1 MPTQV
6 TNYQCPACTGP
17 LHYSAKSGKL
27 ACDYCGS
34 SFDVAEIEALY
45 ARKEA
50 EAAAAKQAADA
61 KAEAAQAAKAEAA
74 EAAAASGG
82 WDTSDLSRD
91 WGAEAD
97 GLRVYSCPSCG
108 AELICDQS
116 TAATAC
122 PYCGNPAIVPGQ
134 FSGALRPDY
143 ILPFRLSKDDA
154 VQALRAHY
162 KGKPFLPRSFTSAN
176 HIEQIQGV
184 YVPFWLFDGGAE
196 GAASYRASNTN
207 VFETGDYEITET
219 RHYHVVRAGSLAFEK
234 IPVDASSKMPDDH
247 MDSIEPFDYA
257 QLRPFST
264 AYLPGYLADKYDVTI
279 DDSRDRADTRCRETL
294 AQALRD
300 TVTGYGACVTERED
314 IALRRGKVHY
324 ALLPV
329 WMLSTKWH
337 GQDFLFAMNGQTG
350 KLVGNLPTDRGRV
363 WGMFAAIAAPLT
375 VALTAIL
382 QFLRDGGDGYETQ
395 TFRPAARAAAG
406 RDARSTGAGRRG
418 LGHGRGRP
426 AHRPTDQ
433 PALAARRRPRAQ
445 QRRRRVHPHR
455 GRLCRL
461 RLHRRGDGVLHA
473 LPQRLARRR

>member
-50 EAAAAKQAADA
+50 EAATAKQAADA

-207 VFETGDYEITET
+207 VYETGDYEITET

-329 WMLSTKWH
+329 WMLSTKWR

-350 KLVGNLPTDRGRV
+350 KLVGDLPTDRGRF

-382 QFLRDGGDGYETQ
+382 QFL
-395 TFRPAARAAAG
+395 
-406 RDARSTGAGRRG
+406 
-418 LGHGRGRP
+418 L
-426 AHRPTDQ
+426 
-433 PALAARRRPRAQ
+433 
-445 QRRRRVHPHR
+445 
-455 GRLCRL
+455 
-461 RLHRRGDGVLHA
+461 
-473 LPQRLARRR
+473 

>member
-27 ACDYCGS
+27 ACDYCDS

-134 FSGALRPDY
+134 FSGALRPDS
-143 ILPFRLSKDDA
+143 ILPFRLSKGDA

-207 VFETGDYEITET
+207 VYETGDYEITET

-329 WMLSTKWH
+329 WMLSTKWR

-350 KLVGNLPTDRGRV
+350 KLVGDLPTDRGRF

-382 QFLRDGGDGYETQ
+382 QFL
-395 TFRPAARAAAG
+395 
-406 RDARSTGAGRRG
+406 
-418 LGHGRGRP
+418 L
-426 AHRPTDQ
+426 
-433 PALAARRRPRAQ
+433 
-445 QRRRRVHPHR
+445 
-455 GRLCRL
+455 
-461 RLHRRGDGVLHA
+461 
-473 LPQRLARRR
+473 

>member
-27 ACDYCGS
+27 ECDYCGS

-50 EAAAAKQAADA
+50 EAAAATQAADA
-61 KAEAAQAAKAEAA
+61 KAEAAQAAKDEAA

-350 KLVGNLPTDRGRV
+350 KLVGDLPTDRGRF

-382 QFLRDGGDGYETQ
+382 QFL
-395 TFRPAARAAAG
+395 
-406 RDARSTGAGRRG
+406 
-418 LGHGRGRP
+418 L
-426 AHRPTDQ
+426 
-433 PALAARRRPRAQ
+433 
-445 QRRRRVHPHR
+445 
-455 GRLCRL
+455 
-461 RLHRRGDGVLHA
+461 
-473 LPQRLARRR
+473 

>member
-27 ACDYCGS
+27 ECDYCGS

-61 KAEAAQAAKAEAA
+61 KAEAAQAAKDEAA

-329 WMLSTKWH
+329 WMLSTKWD

-350 KLVGNLPTDRGRV
+350 KLVGDLPTDRGRF

-382 QFLRDGGDGYETQ
+382 QFL
-395 TFRPAARAAAG
+395 
-406 RDARSTGAGRRG
+406 
-418 LGHGRGRP
+418 L
-426 AHRPTDQ
+426 
-433 PALAARRRPRAQ
+433 
-445 QRRRRVHPHR
+445 
-455 GRLCRL
+455 
-461 RLHRRGDGVLHA
+461 
-473 LPQRLARRR
+473 

>member
-61 KAEAAQAAKAEAA
+61 KAEAAQAAKDEAA

-207 VFETGDYEITET
+207 VYETGDYEITET

-350 KLVGNLPTDRGRV
+350 KLVGDLPTDRGRF

-382 QFLRDGGDGYETQ
+382 QFL
-395 TFRPAARAAAG
+395 
-406 RDARSTGAGRRG
+406 
-418 LGHGRGRP
+418 L
-426 AHRPTDQ
+426 
-433 PALAARRRPRAQ
+433 
-445 QRRRRVHPHR
+445 
-455 GRLCRL
+455 
-461 RLHRRGDGVLHA
+461 
-473 LPQRLARRR
+473 

>member
-329 WMLSTKWH
+329 WMLSTKWR

-350 KLVGNLPTDRGRV
+350 KLVGDLPTDRGRF

-375 VALTAIL
+375 VVLTAIL
-382 QFLRDGGDGYETQ
+382 QFL
-395 TFRPAARAAAG
+395 
-406 RDARSTGAGRRG
+406 
-418 LGHGRGRP
+418 L
-426 AHRPTDQ
+426 
-433 PALAARRRPRAQ
+433 
-445 QRRRRVHPHR
+445 
-455 GRLCRL
+455 
-461 RLHRRGDGVLHA
+461 
-473 LPQRLARRR
+473 

>member
-207 VFETGDYEITET
+207 VYETGDYEITET

-329 WMLSTKWH
+329 WMLSTKWR

-350 KLVGNLPTDRGRV
+350 KLVGDLPTDRGRF

-382 QFLRDGGDGYETQ
+382 QL
-395 TFRPAARAAAG
+395 
-406 RDARSTGAGRRG
+406 
-418 LGHGRGRP
+418 L
-426 AHRPTDQ
+426 
-433 PALAARRRPRAQ
+433 L
-445 QRRRRVHPHR
+445 
-455 GRLCRL
+455 
-461 RLHRRGDGVLHA
+461 
-473 LPQRLARRR
+473 

>member
-27 ACDYCGS
+27 ECDYCGS

-134 FSGALRPDY
+134 FSGALRPDS

-196 GAASYRASNTN
+196 GAASYRASITN
-207 VFETGDYEITET
+207 VYETGDYEITET

-247 MDSIEPFDYA
+247 MDSIEPFDYT

-350 KLVGNLPTDRGRV
+350 KLVGDLPTDRGRF

-382 QFLRDGGDGYETQ
+382 QFL
-395 TFRPAARAAAG
+395 
-406 RDARSTGAGRRG
+406 
-418 LGHGRGRP
+418 L
-426 AHRPTDQ
+426 
-433 PALAARRRPRAQ
+433 
-445 QRRRRVHPHR
+445 
-455 GRLCRL
+455 
-461 RLHRRGDGVLHA
+461 
-473 LPQRLARRR
+473 

>member
-27 ACDYCGS
+27 ECDYCGS

-154 VQALRAHY
+154 MQALRAHY

-207 VFETGDYEITET
+207 VYETGDYEITET

-350 KLVGNLPTDRGRV
+350 KLVGDLPTDRGRF

-382 QFLRDGGDGYETQ
+382 QFL
-395 TFRPAARAAAG
+395 
-406 RDARSTGAGRRG
+406 
-418 LGHGRGRP
+418 L
-426 AHRPTDQ
+426 
-433 PALAARRRPRAQ
+433 
-445 QRRRRVHPHR
+445 
-455 GRLCRL
+455 
-461 RLHRRGDGVLHA
+461 
-473 LPQRLARRR
+473 

>member
-61 KAEAAQAAKAEAA
+61 KAEAAQAAKDEAA

-207 VFETGDYEITET
+207 VYETGDYEITET

-329 WMLSTKWH
+329 WMLSTKWR

-350 KLVGNLPTDRGRV
+350 KLVGDLPTDRGRF

-382 QFLRDGGDGYETQ
+382 QFL
-395 TFRPAARAAAG
+395 
-406 RDARSTGAGRRG
+406 
-418 LGHGRGRP
+418 L
-426 AHRPTDQ
+426 
-433 PALAARRRPRAQ
+433 
-445 QRRRRVHPHR
+445 
-455 GRLCRL
+455 
-461 RLHRRGDGVLHA
+461 
-473 LPQRLARRR
+473 

>member
-6 TNYQCPACTGP
+6 TNYQCPACTAP

-27 ACDYCGS
+27 ECDYCGS

-61 KAEAAQAAKAEAA
+61 KVEAAQAAKAEAA

-207 VFETGDYEITET
+207 VYETGDYEITET

-329 WMLSTKWH
+329 WMLSTKWR

-350 KLVGNLPTDRGRV
+350 KLVGDLPTDRGRF

-382 QFLRDGGDGYETQ
+382 QFL
-395 TFRPAARAAAG
+395 
-406 RDARSTGAGRRG
+406 
-418 LGHGRGRP
+418 L
-426 AHRPTDQ
+426 
-433 PALAARRRPRAQ
+433 
-445 QRRRRVHPHR
+445 
-455 GRLCRL
+455 
-461 RLHRRGDGVLHA
+461 
-473 LPQRLARRR
+473 

>member
-27 ACDYCGS
+27 ECDYCGS

-134 FSGALRPDY
+134 FSGALRPDS

-247 MDSIEPFDYA
+247 MDSIEPFDYT

-300 TVTGYGACVTERED
+300 TVTGYGACVTDRED

-329 WMLSTKWH
+329 WMLSTKWR

-350 KLVGNLPTDRGRV
+350 KLVGDLPTDRGRF

-382 QFLRDGGDGYETQ
+382 QFL
-395 TFRPAARAAAG
+395 
-406 RDARSTGAGRRG
+406 
-418 LGHGRGRP
+418 L
-426 AHRPTDQ
+426 
-433 PALAARRRPRAQ
+433 
-445 QRRRRVHPHR
+445 
-455 GRLCRL
+455 
-461 RLHRRGDGVLHA
+461 
-473 LPQRLARRR
+473 

>member
-134 FSGALRPDY
+134 FSGALRPDS

-207 VFETGDYEITET
+207 VYETGDYEITET

-329 WMLSTKWH
+329 WMLSTKWR

-350 KLVGNLPTDRGRV
+350 KLVGDLPTDRGRF

-382 QFLRDGGDGYETQ
+382 QFL
-395 TFRPAARAAAG
+395 
-406 RDARSTGAGRRG
+406 
-418 LGHGRGRP
+418 L
-426 AHRPTDQ
+426 
-433 PALAARRRPRAQ
+433 
-445 QRRRRVHPHR
+445 
-455 GRLCRL
+455 
-461 RLHRRGDGVLHA
+461 
-473 LPQRLARRR
+473 

>member
-329 WMLSTKWH
+329 WMLSTKWR

-350 KLVGNLPTDRGRV
+350 KLVGDLPTDRGRF
-363 WGMFAAIAAPLT
+363 WGMFAAIATPLT

-382 QFLRDGGDGYETQ
+382 QFL
-395 TFRPAARAAAG
+395 
-406 RDARSTGAGRRG
+406 
-418 LGHGRGRP
+418 L
-426 AHRPTDQ
+426 
-433 PALAARRRPRAQ
+433 
-445 QRRRRVHPHR
+445 
-455 GRLCRL
+455 
-461 RLHRRGDGVLHA
+461 
-473 LPQRLARRR
+473 

>member
-61 KAEAAQAAKAEAA
+61 KAEAAQAAKDEAA

-134 FSGALRPDY
+134 FSGALRPDS

-196 GAASYRASNTN
+196 GAANYRASNTN
-207 VFETGDYEITET
+207 VFVSGDYEITET

-329 WMLSTKWH
+329 WMLSTKWR

-350 KLVGNLPTDRGRV
+350 KLVGDLPTDRGRF

-382 QFLRDGGDGYETQ
+382 QFL
-395 TFRPAARAAAG
+395 
-406 RDARSTGAGRRG
+406 
-418 LGHGRGRP
+418 L
-426 AHRPTDQ
+426 
-433 PALAARRRPRAQ
+433 
-445 QRRRRVHPHR
+445 
-455 GRLCRL
+455 
-461 RLHRRGDGVLHA
+461 
-473 LPQRLARRR
+473 

>member
-234 IPVDASSKMPDDH
+234 ITVDASSKMPDDH

-329 WMLSTKWH
+329 WMLSTKWR

-350 KLVGNLPTDRGRV
+350 KLVGDLPTDRGRF

-382 QFLRDGGDGYETQ
+382 QFL
-395 TFRPAARAAAG
+395 
-406 RDARSTGAGRRG
+406 
-418 LGHGRGRP
+418 L
-426 AHRPTDQ
+426 
-433 PALAARRRPRAQ
+433 
-445 QRRRRVHPHR
+445 
-455 GRLCRL
+455 
-461 RLHRRGDGVLHA
+461 
-473 LPQRLARRR
+473 

>member
-108 AELICDQS
+108 AELLCDQS

-134 FSGALRPDY
+134 FSGALRPDS

-207 VFETGDYEITET
+207 VYETGDYEITET

-329 WMLSTKWH
+329 WMLSTKWR

-350 KLVGNLPTDRGRV
+350 KLVGDLPTDRGRF

-382 QFLRDGGDGYETQ
+382 QFL
-395 TFRPAARAAAG
+395 
-406 RDARSTGAGRRG
+406 
-418 LGHGRGRP
+418 L
-426 AHRPTDQ
+426 
-433 PALAARRRPRAQ
+433 
-445 QRRRRVHPHR
+445 
-455 GRLCRL
+455 
-461 RLHRRGDGVLHA
+461 
-473 LPQRLARRR
+473 

>member
-314 IALRRGKVHY
+314 IALRRGKMHY

-329 WMLSTKWH
+329 WMLSTKWR

-350 KLVGNLPTDRGRV
+350 KLVGDLPTDRGRF

-382 QFLRDGGDGYETQ
+382 QFL
-395 TFRPAARAAAG
+395 
-406 RDARSTGAGRRG
+406 
-418 LGHGRGRP
+418 L
-426 AHRPTDQ
+426 
-433 PALAARRRPRAQ
+433 
-445 QRRRRVHPHR
+445 
-455 GRLCRL
+455 
-461 RLHRRGDGVLHA
+461 
-473 LPQRLARRR
+473 

>member
-27 ACDYCGS
+27 ECDYCGS
-34 SFDVAEIEALY
+34 SFDVTEIETLY

-196 GAASYRASNTN
+196 GAASYRTSNTN

-329 WMLSTKWH
+329 WMLSTKWN

-350 KLVGNLPTDRGRV
+350 KLVGDLPTDRGRF

-382 QFLRDGGDGYETQ
+382 QFL
-395 TFRPAARAAAG
+395 
-406 RDARSTGAGRRG
+406 
-418 LGHGRGRP
+418 L
-426 AHRPTDQ
+426 
-433 PALAARRRPRAQ
+433 
-445 QRRRRVHPHR
+445 
-455 GRLCRL
+455 
-461 RLHRRGDGVLHA
+461 
-473 LPQRLARRR
+473 

>member
-27 ACDYCGS
+27 ECDYCGS

-134 FSGALRPDY
+134 FSGALRPDS

-176 HIEQIQGV
+176 HIEQIQSV

-196 GAASYRASNTN
+196 GAASYRASITN
-207 VFETGDYEITET
+207 VYETGDYEITET

-247 MDSIEPFDYA
+247 MDSIEPFDYT

-329 WMLSTKWH
+329 WMLSTKWR

-350 KLVGNLPTDRGRV
+350 KLVGDLPTDRGRF

-382 QFLRDGGDGYETQ
+382 QFL
-395 TFRPAARAAAG
+395 
-406 RDARSTGAGRRG
+406 
-418 LGHGRGRP
+418 L
-426 AHRPTDQ
+426 
-433 PALAARRRPRAQ
+433 
-445 QRRRRVHPHR
+445 
-455 GRLCRL
+455 
-461 RLHRRGDGVLHA
+461 
-473 LPQRLARRR
+473 

>member
-176 HIEQIQGV
+176 HLEQIQGV

-300 TVTGYGACVTERED
+300 PVTGYGACVTERED

-329 WMLSTKWH
+329 WMLSTKWR

-350 KLVGNLPTDRGRV
+350 KLVGDLPTDRGRF

-382 QFLRDGGDGYETQ
+382 QFL
-395 TFRPAARAAAG
+395 
-406 RDARSTGAGRRG
+406 
-418 LGHGRGRP
+418 L
-426 AHRPTDQ
+426 
-433 PALAARRRPRAQ
+433 
-445 QRRRRVHPHR
+445 
-455 GRLCRL
+455 
-461 RLHRRGDGVLHA
+461 
-473 LPQRLARRR
+473 

>member
-17 LHYSAKSGKL
+17 LHFSAKSGKL

-329 WMLSTKWH
+329 WMLSTKWR

-350 KLVGNLPTDRGRV
+350 KLVGDLPTDRGRF

-382 QFLRDGGDGYETQ
+382 QFL
-395 TFRPAARAAAG
+395 
-406 RDARSTGAGRRG
+406 
-418 LGHGRGRP
+418 L
-426 AHRPTDQ
+426 
-433 PALAARRRPRAQ
+433 
-445 QRRRRVHPHR
+445 
-455 GRLCRL
+455 
-461 RLHRRGDGVLHA
+461 
-473 LPQRLARRR
+473 

>member
-27 ACDYCGS
+27 ECDYCGS

-279 DDSRDRADTRCRETL
+279 DDSRDRVDTRCRETL

-329 WMLSTKWH
+329 WMLSTKWR

-350 KLVGNLPTDRGRV
+350 KLVGDLPTDRGRF

-382 QFLRDGGDGYETQ
+382 QFL
-395 TFRPAARAAAG
+395 
-406 RDARSTGAGRRG
+406 
-418 LGHGRGRP
+418 L
-426 AHRPTDQ
+426 
-433 PALAARRRPRAQ
+433 
-445 QRRRRVHPHR
+445 
-455 GRLCRL
+455 
-461 RLHRRGDGVLHA
+461 
-473 LPQRLARRR
+473 